1 MLFSFFFSVR
11 FFMSGLPFFIKE
23 ILTCYSPLQS
33 YKLQDIELPASNST
47 LRDRDPI
54 GF

>member
-1 MLFSFFFSVR
+1 
-11 FFMSGLPFFIKE
+11 MSGLPFFIKE

-47 LRDRDPI
+47 LGTETLQ
-54 GF
+54 GFNWE